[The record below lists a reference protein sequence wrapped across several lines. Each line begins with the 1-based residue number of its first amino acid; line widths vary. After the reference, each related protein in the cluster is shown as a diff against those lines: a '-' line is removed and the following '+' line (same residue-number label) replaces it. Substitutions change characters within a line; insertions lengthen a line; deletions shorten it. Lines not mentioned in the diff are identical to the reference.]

1 MENRTFIFK
10 TQQFKR
16 VDKKTAARAYKM
28 GAHVMLVPC
37 KADPVL
43 VYSVPMFLHR
53 SSREQ
58 FVIDEIGLVNDFY
71 NQVASFEYYNCK
83 SDILGR
89 YAAFYIPYKIID
101 RDTGERREYNGENT
115 ACVCD
120 YDFKY

>member
-10 TQQFKR
+10 EQQFMR

-28 GAHVMLVPC
+28 GAYVMIAPW
-37 KADPVL
+37 KAPPTL
-43 VYSVPMFLHR
+43 IYSVPAFLHR

-58 FVIDEIGLVNDFY
+58 FIIDETGLVNDFY
-71 NQVASFEYYNCK
+71 NQVSSFEYYNCR
-83 SDILGR
+83 SDVHGR
-89 YAAFYIPYKIID
+89 YVAFYIPYKIID
-101 RDTGERREYNGENT
+101 KDTGERCEYNGENT